1 MSNEEHVEEM
11 FYLSHISGVYKQFS
25 ERVTETHKNNPK
37 KSICEVTEYVFE
49 EFISEGLIDS
59 EAHLFI

>member
-25 ERVTETHKNNPK
+25 ERVTENHKHNPK

-49 EFISEGLIDS
+49 EFMNKGLINSDV
-59 EAHLFI
+59 HLFI

>member
-25 ERVTETHKNNPK
+25 EIVTETHKCSPE
-37 KSICEVTEYVFE
+37 KSICEVTECVFE

-59 EAHLFI
+59 DVYLFI